1 MMLNPVINWFPSPR
15 KVGGF
20 GSHDEAALFRRFLI
34 QTLGYEMKATGD
46 VLRMMTLI
54 AGIDATDEEK
64 DEMVARIKGTKP
76 SIKWGSDWR
85 DYK

>member
-20 GSHDEAALFRRFLI
+20 GSHDEAALFQRFLI
-34 QTLGYEMKATGD
+34 QTLGYDMKATGD
-46 VLRMMTLI
+46 VLRIMTVI
-54 AGIDATDEEK
+54 AGIDATGEEK
-64 DEMVARIKGTKP
+64 DEMVARIVGYRNDL
-76 SIKWGSDWR
+76 DWR

>member
-34 QTLGYEMKATGD
+34 QTLGYDMKATGD
-46 VLRMMTLI
+46 VLRIMTVI
-54 AGIDATDEEK
+54 AGIDATGEEK
-64 DEMVARIKGTKP
+64 DEMVARIVGYRNDL
-76 SIKWGSDWR
+76 DWR

>member
-20 GSHDEAALFRRFLI
+20 GSHDEAALFQRFLI
-34 QTLGYEMKATGD
+34 QTLGYDMKATGD
-46 VLRMMTLI
+46 VLRIMTVI
-54 AGIDATDEEK
+54 AGIDATGEEK
-64 DEMVARIKGTKP
+64 DEMVARIVGYP
-76 SIKWGSDWR
+76 DDLDWR

>member
-1 MMLNPVINWFPSPR
+1 MLNPVINWFPSPR

-20 GSHDEAALFRRFLI
+20 GSHDEAALFQRFLI
-34 QTLGYEMKATGD
+34 QTLGYDFKPTGD
-46 VLRMMTLI
+46 LLRMMTVI

-64 DEMVARIKGTKP
+64 DDMVARMRENQP
-76 SIKWGSDWR
+76 SIIPSELDWR

>member
-1 MMLNPVINWFPSPR
+1 MLNPVINWFPSPR

-34 QTLGYEMKATGD
+34 QTLGYDMKATGD
-46 VLRMMTLI
+46 VLRIMTVI
-54 AGIDATDEEK
+54 AGIDATGEEK
-64 DEMVARIKGTKP
+64 DEMVARIVGYRNDL
-76 SIKWGSDWR
+76 DWR